1 MSLMGVAL
9 LSLTIL
15 LEVAGATCM
24 KLSNNFANPLPSV
37 LLFLCY
43 GSSFTLF
50 TFALKYW
57 QLSVAYAVWSGVGT
71 ALTAIIGI
79 LVFGEV
85 LKAVHFGG
93 IACIIAGVVM
103 MNLLL

>member
-1 MSLMGVAL
+1 MTLIGVVL
-9 LSLTIL
+9 LALTIL

-37 LLFLCY
+37 LLFLFY
-43 GSSFTLF
+43 SSSFTLF

-71 ALTAIIGI
+71 ALTAVIGI
-79 LVFGEV
+79 LVFGDV
-85 LKAVHFGG
+85 LKAVHFAG
-93 IACIIAGVVM
+93 IACIIGGVVLL
-103 MNLLL
+103 NL